1 MQLLNPQCSKMTPP
15 NFGANSLSSPSTVFQ
30 GKWPNQG
37 GGPQDH
43 PKKRQFVAQTPFGA
57 RNGHLEGKSSQLKA
71 QNGHLEATN
80 GHLEAPK
87 GNLEATRG
95 YLGPFAS

>member
-1 MQLLNPQCSKMTPP
+1 MNILKPKRAKTCKMQLLNPQCSKMTPP

-37 GGPQDH
+37 
-43 PKKRQFVAQTPFGA
+43 TPFGA
-57 RNGHLEGKSSQLKA
+57 RNGHLEGKISQLKI
-71 QNGHLEATN
+71 QKGHLEATN

-87 GNLEATRG
+87 GNLEATRS
-95 YLGPFAS
+95 YLGPFAN

>member
-1 MQLLNPQCSKMTPP
+1 MAKPR
-15 NFGANSLSSPSTVFQ
+15 
-30 GKWPNQG
+30 

-43 PKKRQFVAQTPFGA
+43 PKKRQFAAQTPFGA
-57 RNGHLEGKSSQLKA
+57 RNGNLEGKISQLKA